1 MAGWPFVLSAAGAV
15 SECQAGSIV
24 GVDGVYPGHARW
36 PACEGW
42 VAAEP
47 GGVADEDCPGGV
59 QSPEDGRW
67 VLFAGR
73 SRCDADPYAAG
84 CGLGASWE
92 GWLDSADAA
101 CGVFSASASSCAGFA
116 PPRSGWYWVLVE
128 AVDENGDP
136 ILVDEDGVPVEPG
149 EDGAAVLFTDLVW
162 VTELAIVGR

>member
-1 MAGWPFVLSAAGAV
+1 M
-15 SECQAGSIV
+15 
-24 GVDGVYPGHARW
+24 
-36 PACEGW
+36 
-42 VAAEP
+42 
-47 GGVADEDCPGGV
+47 
-59 QSPEDGRW
+59 
-67 VLFAGR
+67 
-73 SRCDADPYAAG
+73 
-84 CGLGASWE
+84 GASWE

-101 CGVFSASASSCAGFA
+101 CGVFSAGAVSCAGFA